1 MRPGPGSHVTVL
13 VVDDS
18 ASSRELLV
26 GLLNG
31 DPQLQVVG
39 VAGNGEDAVAAAQRL
54 RPDVITMD
62 IHMPVLD
69 GFAATRRIMELCPT
83 RIVMVTASS
92 IPDDV
97 AASFRAMEAGA
108 LAVLAKPVGPGHPHF
123 EACKAEVLRTVK
135 LMAEVKVVR
144 RRATGGGLPTG
155 PRPAAPEPAVGA
167 PVRLVAI
174 GASTGGPPVLHTIL
188 SALRPGFDA
197 PIVIV
202 QHISSGFCEGLAQWL
217 AQASGFPVR
226 VAEHGE
232 ALQAGVAYIAPDDFH
247 VRVQGMGRLLL
258 SEEPPEHGLRPS
270 VSCLFRSV
278 AQAYGSQAAGVLLT
292 GMGRDGAA
300 ELKLMREAGAL
311 TLAQDRASAVVYG
324 MPGEAVKLGAA
335 AHVLDP
341 PSIAALLNRMV
352 RRAETGRAS

>member
-1 MRPGPGSHVTVL
+1 
-13 VVDDS
+13 
-18 ASSRELLV
+18 
-26 GLLNG
+26 
-31 DPQLQVVG
+31 
-39 VAGNGEDAVAAAQRL
+39 
-54 RPDVITMD
+54 
-62 IHMPVLD
+62 
-69 GFAATRRIMELCPT
+69 
-83 RIVMVTASS
+83 VTASS

-123 EACKAEVLRTVK
+123 AANKAEVLRTVK

-144 RRATGGGLPTG
+144 RRAAGNPPPAT
-155 PRPAAPEPAVGA
+155 RPLAPEPAAGMPA
-167 PVRLVAI
+167 RLVAI

-188 SALRPGFDA
+188 SKLQPGFGA

-202 QHISSGFCEGLAQWL
+202 QHISSGFSEGLAQWL

-226 VAEHGE
+226 LASHGE
-232 ALQAGVAYIAPDDFH
+232 ALQAGVAYIAPDH
-247 VRVQGMGRLLL
+247 LHTRVQGIGRIVL
-258 SEEPPEHGLRPS
+258 SDEPPEYGLRPS

-278 AQAYGSQAAGVLLT
+278 AQEYGAQAVGVLLT

-311 TLAQDRASAVVYG
+311 TLAQDRASAVVHG

-341 PSIAALLNRMV
+341 PSIAAVLNRAV
-352 RRAETGRAS
+352 RRAETGRAP